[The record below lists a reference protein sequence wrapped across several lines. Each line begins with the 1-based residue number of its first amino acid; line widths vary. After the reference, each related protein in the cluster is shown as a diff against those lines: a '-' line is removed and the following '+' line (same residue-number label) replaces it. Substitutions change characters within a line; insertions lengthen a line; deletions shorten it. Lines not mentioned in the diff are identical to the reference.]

1 MPSGDCSNVKIMA
14 QKQHG
19 TTRDVS
25 PTTKSINASHAK
37 YLKELDSGLYDKQLS
52 FFDKNTGG
60 YLLYSNQRKMDN
72 MEYNAATFMAI
83 KGKQITMTPEGV
95 DGYELIIVNG
105 KPRFGDG
112 KIGITSYE
120 QRSPKAANE
129 ATARKT
135 VENAINHAR
144 KKGATIAVLFDYSRS
159 FKIQDIKHGAEH
171 FEKNYTDAKYQ
182 SVKSLIVVS
191 GSGNVHE
198 WELYKIEK

>member
-1 MPSGDCSNVKIMA
+1 MA

-19 TTRDVS
+19 TTKNVT
-25 PTTKSINASHAK
+25 PNKKAIKASSSK
-37 YLKELDSGLYDKQLS
+37 YIKVLESGLYDKELS

-60 YLLYSNQRKMDN
+60 YLLYFKNRKMDN
-72 MEYNAATFMAI
+72 MEYNAATFMAV
-83 KGKQITMTPEGV
+83 KGKQITMTPEGEE
-95 DGYELIIVNG
+95 GYELIVSNS
-105 KPRFGDG
+105 KPKYGEGR
-112 KIGITSYE
+112 IGITSYE

-159 FKIQDIKHGAEH
+159 FKVQDIKHGAEH
-171 FEKNYTDAKYQ
+171 YERNHTETKYQ

-191 GSGNVHE
+191 GSGNIHE
-198 WELYKIEK
+198 WDLYKK

>member
-1 MPSGDCSNVKIMA
+1 MA

-19 TTRDVS
+19 TTKNV
-25 PTTKSINASHAK
+25 TTNTKAIKASSAK
-37 YLKELDSGLYDKQLS
+37 YIKALESGLYDKELS

-60 YLLYSNQRKMDN
+60 YILYSKNRKMDN
-72 MEYNAATFMAI
+72 MEYNAATFMAV

-95 DGYELIIVNG
+95 EGYELIVSNG
-105 KPRFGDG
+105 KKKYGDG
-112 KIGITSYE
+112 RIGITSYE

-159 FKIQDIKHGAEH
+159 FKVQDIKHGAEH
-171 FEKNYTDAKYQ
+171 YERNHTETKYQ
-182 SVKSLIVVS
+182 SVKSFIVVS
-191 GSGNVHE
+191 GSGNIHE
-198 WELYKIEK
+198 WDLYKK

>member
-1 MPSGDCSNVKIMA
+1 MA

-19 TTRDVS
+19 TTKNVT
-25 PTTKSINASHAK
+25 PNTKAIKASSTK
-37 YLKELDSGLYDKQLS
+37 YIKALESGLYDKELS

-60 YLLYSNQRKMDN
+60 YLLYSKNRKMDN
-72 MEYNAATFMAI
+72 MEYNAATFMAV

-95 DGYELIIVNG
+95 KGYELIVANG
-105 KPRFGDG
+105 KPKYGDG
-112 KIGITSYE
+112 RIGITSYE

-159 FKIQDIKHGAEH
+159 FNVQDIKHGAEH
-171 FEKNYTDAKYQ
+171 YERNHTETKYQ
-182 SVKSLIVVS
+182 SVKSFIVVS
-191 GSGNVHE
+191 GSGNIHE
-198 WELYKIEK
+198 WDLYKK

>member
-1 MPSGDCSNVKIMA
+1 MA

-19 TTRDVS
+19 TTKNVT
-25 PTTKSINASHAK
+25 PNTKAIKASSAK
-37 YLKELDSGLYDKQLS
+37 YIKVLESGLYDNELS

-60 YLLYSNQRKMDN
+60 YLLYSKNRKMDN
-72 MEYNAATFMAI
+72 MEYNAATFMAV

-95 DGYELIIVNG
+95 EGYELIVSNG
-105 KPRFGDG
+105 KPKYGDG
-112 KIGITSYE
+112 RIGITSYE

-159 FKIQDIKHGAEH
+159 FKVQDIKHGAEH
-171 FEKNYTDAKYQ
+171 YERNHTETKYQ
-182 SVKSLIVVS
+182 SVKSFIVVS
-191 GSGNVHE
+191 GSGNIHE
-198 WELYKIEK
+198 WDLYKK

>member
-1 MPSGDCSNVKIMA
+1 MA

-19 TTRDVS
+19 TTKNV
-25 PTTKSINASHAK
+25 TTNTKAIKASSTK
-37 YLKELDSGLYDKQLS
+37 YIKALESGLYDKELS

-60 YLLYSNQRKMDN
+60 YLLYSKNRKMDN
-72 MEYNAATFMAI
+72 MEYNAATFMNM

-95 DGYELIIVNG
+95 EGYELIVSNG
-105 KPRFGDG
+105 KTKYGDG
-112 KIGITSYE
+112 RIGITSYE

-159 FKIQDIKHGAEH
+159 FKVQDIKHGAEH
-171 FEKNYTDAKYQ
+171 YERNHAETKYQ
-182 SVKSLIVVS
+182 SVKSFIVVS
-191 GSGNVHE
+191 GSGNIHE
-198 WELYKIEK
+198 WELYKK

>member
-1 MPSGDCSNVKIMA
+1 MA

-19 TTRDVS
+19 TTKNV
-25 PTTKSINASHAK
+25 TTNTKAIKASSAK
-37 YLKELDSGLYDKQLS
+37 YIKALESGLYDNELS

-60 YLLYSNQRKMDN
+60 YLLYSKNRKMDN

-95 DGYELIIVNG
+95 EGYELIVANG
-105 KPRFGDG
+105 KSKYGDG
-112 KIGITSYE
+112 RIGITSYE

-144 KKGATIAVLFDYSRS
+144 KKGATIAVLFDYNRS
-159 FKIQDIKHGAEH
+159 FKVQDIKHGAEH
-171 FEKNYTDAKYQ
+171 YEKNHTDTKYQ
-182 SVKSLIVVS
+182 SVKSFIVVS
-191 GSGNVHE
+191 GSGNIHE
-198 WELYKIEK
+198 WDLYKK

>member
-1 MPSGDCSNVKIMA
+1 MA

-19 TTRDVS
+19 TTKNVT
-25 PTTKSINASHAK
+25 PNTKAIKDSSAK
-37 YLKELDSGLYDKQLS
+37 YIKALESGLYDKELS

-60 YLLYSNQRKMDN
+60 YLLYSKNRKMDN
-72 MEYNAATFMAI
+72 MEYNAATFMTM

-95 DGYELIIVNG
+95 EGYELIVSNG
-105 KPRFGDG
+105 KPKYGDG
-112 KIGITSYE
+112 RIGITSYE

-159 FKIQDIKHGAEH
+159 FKVQDIKHGAEH
-171 FEKNYTDAKYQ
+171 YERNHTETKYQ
-182 SVKSLIVVS
+182 SVKSFIVVS
-191 GSGNVHE
+191 GSGNIYE
-198 WELYKIEK
+198 WDLYKK

>member
-1 MPSGDCSNVKIMA
+1 MA

-19 TTRDVS
+19 TT
-25 PTTKSINASHAK
+25 KSITPNTKAIKASSAK
-37 YLKELDSGLYDKQLS
+37 YIKALESGLYDKELS

-60 YLLYSNQRKMDN
+60 YLLYSKNRKMDN

-83 KGKQITMTPEGV
+83 KGKQITMTPEGGE
-95 DGYELIIVNG
+95 GYELIIANG
-105 KPRFGDG
+105 KPKYGDG
-112 KIGITSYE
+112 RIGITSYE

-159 FKIQDIKHGAEH
+159 FNVQDIKHGAEH
-171 FEKNYTDAKYQ
+171 YERNHAETKYQ
-182 SVKSLIVVS
+182 SVKSFIVVS
-191 GSGNVHE
+191 GSGNIHE
-198 WELYKIEK
+198 WELYKK

>member
-1 MPSGDCSNVKIMA
+1 MA

-19 TTRDVS
+19 TTKNVT
-25 PTTKSINASHAK
+25 PNTKAIKASSAK
-37 YLKELDSGLYDKQLS
+37 YIKALESGLYDKELS

-60 YLLYSNQRKMDN
+60 YLLYSKNRKMEN

-95 DGYELIIVNG
+95 EGYELIVANG
-105 KPRFGDG
+105 KPKYGDG
-112 KIGITSYE
+112 RIGITSYE
-120 QRSPKAANE
+120 QRSPNAANE

-159 FKIQDIKHGAEH
+159 FKVQDIKHGAEH
-171 FEKNYTDAKYQ
+171 YERNHTETKYQ
-182 SVKSLIVVS
+182 SVKYFIVVS
-191 GSGNVHE
+191 GSGNIHE
-198 WELYKIEK
+198 WELYKK

>member
-1 MPSGDCSNVKIMA
+1 MA

-19 TTRDVS
+19 TTKNVT
-25 PTTKSINASHAK
+25 PNTKAIKASSAK
-37 YLKELDSGLYDKQLS
+37 YIKALESGLYEKELS

-60 YLLYSNQRKMDN
+60 YLLYSKNRKMDN

-95 DGYELIIVNG
+95 EGYELIITNG
-105 KPRFGDG
+105 KSKYGDG
-112 KIGITSYE
+112 RIGVTSYE

-144 KKGATIAVLFDYSRS
+144 KKGATIAVLFDYNRS
-159 FKIQDIKHGAEH
+159 FKVQDIKHGAEH
-171 FEKNYTDAKYQ
+171 YERNHTETKYQ
-182 SVKSLIVVS
+182 SVKSFIVIS
-191 GSGNVHE
+191 GSGNIHE
-198 WELYKIEK
+198 WDLYKK